1 MDCSSTRRRRPVRMA
16 LAELPLVANLNVAS
30 RSSNN
35 GESVRDQRW
44 PLYVDPSRPLCTN
57 SNHRLSDNA
66 RAMKSRRQVARIPE
80 VDCPRLAMKFE
91 SSSGNRVCL
100 GKATTT
106 ASSSADRTVD
116 LGSFGPVGTS
126 ATEVRPFHLATVF

>member
-44 PLYVDPSRPLCTN
+44 PLYVDSGRRFRPKAIIVSITNDRADLRRKLSLSRCSL
-57 SNHRLSDNA
+57 
-66 RAMKSRRQVARIPE
+66 E
-80 VDCPRLAMKFE
+80 V
-91 SSSGNRVCL
+91 
-100 GKATTT
+100 
-106 ASSSADRTVD
+106 
-116 LGSFGPVGTS
+116 GSTFP
-126 ATEVRPFHLATVF
+126 